1 MTDQIL
7 KILIIAFSIILLIIV
22 FYKLNF
28 QKNSYEEIS
37 KGLIENYDL
46 NISNILL
53 EKESSYIGTYD
64 SNSQITKITDDEE
77 ITIEIQDNLY
87 EKMLEYLPSKAYKE
101 EEIERVVIN
110 FDDFNTK
117 NLLWN
122 DIINVD
128 STMNCDFEIFN
139 NRMNSISC
147 QNDDEILIIDF
158 YFDN

>member
-1 MTDQIL
+1 
-7 KILIIAFSIILLIIV
+7 
-22 FYKLNF
+22 
-28 QKNSYEEIS
+28 
-37 KGLIENYDL
+37 
-46 NISNILL
+46 
-53 EKESSYIGTYD
+53 
-64 SNSQITKITDDEE
+64 
-77 ITIEIQDNLY
+77 
-87 EKMLEYLPSKAYKE
+87 MLEYLPSKAYKE